1 MDFYLILIYILAYIG
16 LFSTSFY
23 IINLFTYYRK
33 KKKPEPATDKTVSII
48 IPAYN
53 EEKSI
58 AKTIK
63 SALSINYPK
72 NKFEIIVVDDGSKDN
87 SYQIAKR
94 FASNQNPKVKVF
106 KKDINGGKGS
116 ALNLGIKKARGE
128 IIITMDAD
136 TIVHPDSLKKMVGY
150 FTEGDIMSVAP
161 AMGVFEPKNIWR
173 RIQQI
178 EYYMGV
184 FLRKSFASMNAIH
197 ITPGAF
203 SAYRK
208 VFFEKHGGFDE
219 KNITEDL
226 EVALRIQSLDYRL
239 ENAEEAAVY
248 TIGPGT
254 FRSLMVQ
261 RRRWYTGL
269 MKNLW
274 DYRRLFGPKT
284 GALGTVVLPTAI
296 STIFL
301 SVTLTIYVVI
311 KALAKIKKELL
322 ELNAIN
328 FQFQNTFEISSYM
341 IEVFLL
347 TMLSSKLLLLT
358 ILFIALLWFY
368 MIFSRRKM
376 MYRGSIRLNFI
387 LFTFFFSFL
396 FAFWWIVSTIYIVF
410 NKKVVWREE

>member
-184 FLRKSFASMNAIH
+184 ILRKSFASMNAIH

>member
-1 MDFYLILIYILAYIG
+1 MDVYLILVYTLSYIG
-16 LFSTSFY
+16 LLATSFY
-23 IINLFTYYRK
+23 IINLLTYYK
-33 KKKPEPATDKTVSII
+33 TKKKPSPSIKKTVTII

-58 AKTIK
+58 ASTIN
-63 SALSINYPK
+63 SAVSLNYSK
-72 NKFEIIVVDDGSKDN
+72 ENLEIIVIDDGSKDKT
-87 SYQIAKR
+87 YEIAREFISDK
-94 FASNQNPKVKVF
+94 NQKVRVF
-106 KKDINGGKGS
+106 TKPNGGKGS
-116 ALNLGIKKARGE
+116 ALNLGIKKAGGE
-128 IIITMDAD
+128 IIVTMDAD
-136 TIVHPDSLKKMVGY
+136 TIVHPDSLKKMIGY
-150 FTEGDIMSVAP
+150 FYDKEIVSVSP
-161 AMGVFEPKNIWR
+161 SMGIHNPKGILR
-173 RIQQI
+173 RVQQI

-208 VFFEKHGGFDE
+208 IFFEKHGGFDE

-226 EVALRIQSLDYRL
+226 EVALRIQSHGYIL

-274 DYRRLFGPKT
+274 AYRHLFGPKK
-284 GALGTVVLPTAI
+284 GALGTIVLPTAI

-301 SVTLTIYVVI
+301 SVILTVYIVI

-322 ELNAIN
+322 SLSAIN
-328 FQFQNTFEISSYM
+328 FQFQNTFELSSYM
-341 IEVFLL
+341 IETFFL
-347 TMLSSKLLLLT
+347 TIFSSKILL
-358 ILFIALLWFY
+358 
-368 MIFSRRKM
+368 
-376 MYRGSIRLNFI
+376 
-387 LFTFFFSFL
+387 
-396 FAFWWIVSTIYIVF
+396 
-410 NKKVVWREE
+410 

>member
-1 MDFYLILIYILAYIG
+1 MDLYLVLVYILAYIG

-23 IINLFTYYRK
+23 IINLFTYYKK
-33 KKKPEPATDKTVSII
+33 KKKPAPATDKTVSII
-48 IPAYN
+48 IPMYN

-58 AKTIK
+58 AETIK

-72 NKFEIIVVDDGSKDN
+72 EKVEIIIVDDGSKDN
-87 SYQIAKR
+87 SYQIAKE
-94 FASNQNPKVKVF
+94 FASNQNPKVRVF
-106 KKDINGGKGS
+106 KKSVNGGKGS
-116 ALNLGIKKARGE
+116 ALNLGIKKAKGE

-136 TIVHPDSLKKMVGY
+136 TIVHPDSLKKMIGY
-150 FTEGDIMSVAP
+150 FTEDNIMSVAP

-226 EVALRIQSLDYRL
+226 EVALRIQSHNYIL

-269 MKNLW
+269 MKNIW

-284 GALGTVVLPTAI
+284 GALGTVVLPTAV
-296 STIFL
+296 STICL
-301 SVTLTIYVVI
+301 SVTLTVYIVI
-311 KALAKIKKELL
+311 KAIAKIKKELL
-322 ELNAIN
+322 TLNAIN
-328 FQFQNTFEISSYM
+328 FQFHNSFELSSYM
-341 IEVFLL
+341 IETFFLTVF
-347 TMLSSKLLLLT
+347 SSKILLLT
-358 ILFIALLWFY
+358 ILFISLLWCY
-368 MIFSRRKM
+368 MAFSRRKM
-376 MYRGSIRLNFI
+376 MYRGSIRLNFL
-387 LFTFFFSFL
+387 LFTMFFSFL
-396 FAFWWIVSTIYIVF
+396 FAFWWIVSTIYIIF